1 MAADRSTCGQLRLR
15 SLAPD
20 FTPAA
25 GQPARRLLRH
35 RGPGRVALMGQL
47 TSASI
52 MNVDAP
58 DNLTGTIQTQNRTPV
73 TGAAFLGRKIAI
85 EATVAGLKS
94 IAVGLIYLLHS
105 HFDGIFT
112 KMLVVCALTALM
124 VPMAASQGIKNA
136 NDVLPYRKLAPM
148 AAAAAE
154 TSAANTAAAYEQ

>member
-1 MAADRSTCGQLRLR
+1 
-15 SLAPD
+15 
-20 FTPAA
+20 
-25 GQPARRLLRH
+25 
-35 RGPGRVALMGQL
+35 MGQL